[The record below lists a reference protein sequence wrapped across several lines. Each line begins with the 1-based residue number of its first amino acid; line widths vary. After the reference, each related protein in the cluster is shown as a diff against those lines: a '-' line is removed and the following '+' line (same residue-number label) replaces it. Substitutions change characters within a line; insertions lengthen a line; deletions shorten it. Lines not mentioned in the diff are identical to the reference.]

1 MAVEVYLL
9 LYNLL
14 SAFYDYGNMLV
25 YHLFLYINALLLFCT
40 IFLIY
45 FFIFYLLHIYYRADF
60 NYAECKLSSEKSR
73 TECENQKQYDKA
85 TDVLKETKDAL
96 PAKKSNELLQQLI
109 YIASTSANDT
119 ERLNKLD
126 ELAKEIK
133 QNSGANHLTYFRL
146 SNSYRPV
153 DKLAALKYM
162 RKAKELYENQDKNS
176 SNYDIDS
183 YDFDRNIED
192 IQAEINAK
200 KD

>member
-1 MAVEVYLL
+1 MTVEVYLL

-85 TDVLKETKDAL
+85 TAVLKETKDAL
-96 PAKKSNELLQQLI
+96 LAKKTNELLQQ
-109 YIASTSANDT
+109 
-119 ERLNKLD
+119 
-126 ELAKEIK
+126 
-133 QNSGANHLTYFRL
+133 
-146 SNSYRPV
+146 
-153 DKLAALKYM
+153 
-162 RKAKELYENQDKNS
+162 
-176 SNYDIDS
+176 
-183 YDFDRNIED
+183 
-192 IQAEINAK
+192 
-200 KD
+200 